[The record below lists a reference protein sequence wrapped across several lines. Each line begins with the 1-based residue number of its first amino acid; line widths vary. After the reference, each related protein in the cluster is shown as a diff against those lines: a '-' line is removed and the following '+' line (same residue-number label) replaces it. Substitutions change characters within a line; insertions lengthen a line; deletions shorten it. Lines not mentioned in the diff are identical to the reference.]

1 MMEVFEQ
8 AVDSLREAS
17 CEVDDLE
24 AFDLSTPVADD
35 LLDEAEDRFIDARS
49 RVEAILAR
57 MLFDRGVYADVELHG
72 VSAGGVE

>member
-1 MMEVFEQ
+1 MEVFERT
-8 AVDSLREAS
+8 VDSLRETS
-17 CEVDDLE
+17 REVDDLE
-24 AFDLSTPVADD
+24 AFGLGAPVADVV
-35 LLDEAEDRFIDARS
+35 LDEAEARFIDARS

>member
-1 MMEVFEQ
+1 MEVFEQ
-8 AVDSLREAS
+8 AVASLRETS
-17 CEVDDLE
+17 REVDNLE
-24 AFDLSTPVADD
+24 AFALRAPIAGD
-35 LLDEAEDRFIDARS
+35 LLDDAEARFIDARF

>member
-1 MMEVFEQ
+1 MEVFER
-8 AVDSLREAS
+8 AVASLGEAAR
-17 CEVDDLE
+17 EVDDLE
-24 AFDLSTPVADD
+24 AFGLSAPGNDD
-35 LLDEAEDRFIDARS
+35 ILDEAEARFIDARS

>member
-1 MMEVFEQ
+1 MDVFEQ
-8 AVDSLREAS
+8 AVASLREAS
-17 CEVDDLE
+17 HEVDDLE
-24 AFDLSTPVADD
+24 AFGLSAPVADD
-35 LLDEAEDRFIDARS
+35 ILDGAEARFIDARS

>member
-1 MMEVFEQ
+1 MDVFEQ
-8 AVDSLREAS
+8 AVASLGEAAR
-17 CEVDDLE
+17 EVDDLE
-24 AFDLSTPVADD
+24 AFGLSAPGNDG
-35 LLDEAEDRFIDARS
+35 LLDAAEARFIDARS